1 MTHINRKLFVRFHYG
16 RIRNDVRYFTLR
28 FRQAKNFDIQMTE
41 NLGKEII
48 RCSGQILG
56 TLSKRRR
63 RRQRGH
69 GETKDLIGRTIA
81 QHVRFKT
88 LYIS

>member
-1 MTHINRKLFVRFHYG
+1 MTLEHRE
-16 RIRNDVRYFTLR
+16 IRR
-28 FRQAKNFDIQMTE
+28 
-41 NLGKEII
+41 
-48 RCSGQILG
+48 SGHFLTNVVQSVTVVISLG
-56 TLSKRRR
+56 TLSKPGR

-69 GETKDLIGRTIA
+69 GKTKDLIGRTIA

>member
-1 MTHINRKLFVRFHYG
+1 
-16 RIRNDVRYFTLR
+16 
-28 FRQAKNFDIQMTE
+28 MTE

-56 TLSKRRR
+56 TLSKPRR

-69 GETKDLIGRTIA
+69 GKKRDRIVRTIA
-81 QHVRFKT
+81 QHVRIKT
-88 LYIS
+88 LYNS

>member
-1 MTHINRKLFVRFHYG
+1 MTYINQKLFVRFHQG
-16 RIRNDVRYFTLR
+16 RILR

-56 TLSKRRR
+56 TLSKPRR
-63 RRQRGH
+63 RRQRGY
-69 GETKDLIGRTIA
+69 GKTKDLIGRTIA

-88 LYIS
+88 